1 MNSLKLEDI
10 RPSNLTGADK
20 PKRSRAKRS
29 YIDLDY
35 ARFPARGGF
44 LDQRSYRVS
53 RYADLG

>member
-1 MNSLKLEDI
+1 MNSPKFADI
-10 RPSNLTGADK
+10 RSSNPTGADK
-20 PKRSRAKRS
+20 PKHSRAKRS